1 MNSIELFFSEIG
13 LRNVQE
19 SNLYRKRTLRER
31 IENGTKFG
39 IFLHMKPIIIFIAI
53 IIVASAAQSQSL
65 DAVNK
70 LKLAQAFEQAGEF
83 DRAVQ
88 MYQELLAADS
98 TNYVYFDGLRRSY
111 TMQKNYSDA
120 IQLSLRRLQRFRND
134 PNIMVE
140 LGSLYYTNS
149 EEARADSMWNAV
161 IALAPKN
168 LGMYRLVASVQSQ
181 DRLFDKTIATYL
193 RARKELNDP
202 SLFVNELA
210 SLYALM
216 MNYSDATKE
225 YLKLLEQNDSQLGYV
240 ESRMSLYTS
249 KDIGLS
255 EAVRVTEESVA
266 HDNNNIG
273 LLRLLVWLYMEGK
286 RYGDAFEIA
295 ERLEGMISSSGN
307 ELFGFAERVFHDK
320 AYAVAAKAYR
330 AAIDQHS
337 SLPYV
342 PQAKFGYARC
352 IEELSAQ
359 NDSAALAANEEVKSS
374 SIFPLES
381 QPTYEGAAALYMKL
395 AAEYPK
401 TEIAAQ
407 SLYRVGY
414 IRYHSFFDLDG
425 ALRVFDSVLVFI
437 HDNSMAATIQAAK
450 GDIYIANGNLE
461 QAAKMFSAVM
471 SARNATAAQKTQ
483 AQFRLAEIQYF
494 KGDFS
499 GSLAELKPL
508 TANLGTDES
517 NDALVLQYFINE
529 NQAAYPDAL
538 RKYANAEF
546 LVRQKKLN
554 EALADLDD
562 VIGLYSAAPLADDAL
577 VKKAEILTTLG
588 REDSALM
595 AYQKLLA
602 DYPNSILRDKVQ
614 FKIAELYQNIFHNKE
629 KAIQAY
635 EQLLASYPQS
645 LYINEARKRIRILR
659 GDTL

>member
-1 MNSIELFFSEIG
+1 MKLLVILI
-13 LRNVQE
+13 
-19 SNLYRKRTLRER
+19 
-31 IENGTKFG
+31 G
-39 IFLHMKPIIIFIAI
+39 IF
-53 IIVASAAQSQSL
+53 IVASTAYSQTL
-65 DAVNK
+65 DAANK

-83 DRAVQ
+83 DRAEQ
-88 MYQELLAADS
+88 MYQELLASDS
-98 TNYVYFDGLRRSY
+98 SNYVYFDGLRRSY
-111 TMQKNYSDA
+111 TMQKNYSAA
-120 IQLSLRRLQRFRND
+120 IQLSLQRLQHFHDD
-134 PNIMVE
+134 PNVMVE
-140 LGSLYYTNS
+140 LGSLYYSNG

-161 IALAPKN
+161 IALTPKN

-240 ESRMSLYTS
+240 ESRMSFYTS
-249 KDIGLS
+249 KEAGLS
-255 EAVRVTEESVA
+255 EAARITEAAVA
-266 HDNNNIG
+266 KDKNNIG

-286 RYGDAFEIA
+286 RYDDAFKIA
-295 ERLEGMISSSGN
+295 EQLEGMISSGGT
-307 ELFGFAERVFHDK
+307 ELFGFAQRVFHDK

-330 AAIDQHS
+330 AAIDQSQRDFQHS

-352 IEELSAQ
+352 IEELSAGS
-359 NDSAALAANEEVKSS
+359 DSAARAASEEIKSS
-374 SIFPLES
+374 STIPLES

-395 AAEYPK
+395 AAEYPR

-425 ALRVFDSVLVFI
+425 ALRLFDSVLAFI
-437 HDNSMAATIQAAK
+437 PANSMAAAIQATK
-450 GDIYIANGNLE
+450 GDIYIAMGNLE
-461 QAAKMFSAVM
+461 LAAKMFSAVM
-471 SARNATAAQKTQ
+471 SAQNATDAQKTQ

-499 GSLAELKPL
+499 RSLDDLKPL

-517 NDALVLQYFINE
+517 NDALGLQYFISE
-529 NQAAYPDAL
+529 NQTAYPDAL

-562 VIGLYSAAPLADDAL
+562 IIELYSAAPLADDAL
-577 VKKAEILTTLG
+577 VRKAEILTTLTK
-588 REDSALM
+588 EDSALT

-645 LYINEARKRIRILR
+645 LYVNEARKRIRMLR
-659 GDTL
+659 GDAL

>member
-1 MNSIELFFSEIG
+1 MYRNQNYTASERCVDVLKTEQNLVYFFNMKSFAI
-13 LRNVQE
+13 LV
-19 SNLYRKRTLRER
+19 
-31 IENGTKFG
+31 G
-39 IFLHMKPIIIFIAI
+39 IMIA
-53 IIVASAAQSQSL
+53 VSTAQSQSP

-88 MYQELLAADS
+88 MYQELLASDS
-98 TNYVYFDGLRRSY
+98 SNYVYFDGLWRSY

-120 IQLSLRRLQRFRND
+120 IQLSLQRLERFHND
-134 PNIMVE
+134 PNVMVE
-140 LGSLYYTNS
+140 LGSLYYSNS

-193 RARKELNDP
+193 RARQELNDP

-240 ESRMSLYTS
+240 ESRMSFYTS
-249 KDIGLS
+249 KEAGLA
-255 EAVRVTEESVA
+255 EAVHITETTVA
-266 HDNNNIG
+266 KEKNNIG

-286 RYGDAFEIA
+286 HYGKAFEIV
-295 ERLEGMISSSGN
+295 ERLEGMISSNGN

-320 AYAVAAKAYR
+320 AYAVATKAYR
-330 AAIDQHS
+330 AAIDQSQKDFQHS
-337 SLPYV
+337 SLPYI

-359 NDSAALAANEEVKSS
+359 SDSAALAANEEVKSS
-374 SIFPLES
+374 STFPLES
-381 QPTYEGAAALYMKL
+381 EPTYEGAAALYMKL

-437 HDNSMAATIQAAK
+437 PDNSMAATIQAAK
-450 GDIYIANGNLE
+450 GDIYIAKGNLG
-461 QAAKMFSAVM
+461 QAAKMFFAVM
-471 SARNATAAQKTQ
+471 SARNAAAAQKTQ

-538 RKYANAEF
+538 RKYASAEF

-554 EALADLDD
+554 EALANLDD
-562 VIGLYSAAPLADDAL
+562 IIGLYSAAPLADDAL
-577 VKKAEILTTLG
+577 VKKAEILTTLAK
-588 REDSALM
+588 EDSALT

-614 FKIAELYQNIFHNKE
+614 FKIAELYQNTFHNKE

-645 LYINEARKRIRILR
+645 LYVNEARKRIRMLR